1 MTVNETPSLEA
12 AGDYLNQPFTLPNGT
27 KVKNRLLKSAMSE
40 QLGTVSNGPTPALVK
55 LYDTWAKG
63 GSGIL
68 VTGNI
73 MVDRRALGE
82 PNNVA
87 IEDERDLAT
96 LKQWAAAGTQNGTE
110 LWAQINHPGKQTPK
124 GLCKESVSPSAV
136 PFAPD
141 MAPFFATPRALT
153 IAEIEEIIERFARTA
168 EIVKKAGFTGV
179 QVHGA
184 HGYLVS
190 QFLSPHHNVR
200 ADEWGGSLENRMRFA
215 LAVYDAIR
223 ARVGKE
229 FPVSFKLNSAD
240 FQKGGFDQDESIIV
254 MQALADRGVDLI
266 EVSGGNYENPAM
278 TGAKN
283 VKESTLK
290 REAYFLAFADLAREK
305 IKAPLCVT
313 GGFRSAEGMADPL
326 KEEKLDFIGLAR
338 PLTVDPDYCN
348 KVLQGV
354 SVKDQSQAKKTGIG
368 AIDKTGI
375 MELYWY
381 GLQLRR
387 MAMGK
392 KPKPDEAGII
402 SFLKIIAS
410 SGIRSFRTRLRA

>member
-1 MTVNETPSLEA
+1 MTASETPRLDSA
-12 AGDYLNQPFTLPNGT
+12 SDYIDQPFTLPNGS

-40 QLGTVSNGPTPALVK
+40 QLGTVSNAPTQALVK

-63 GSGIL
+63 GTGIL

-87 IEDERDLAT
+87 IEDERDLDILKRWAT
-96 LKQWAAAGTQNGTE
+96 AGTQNGTE

-136 PFAPD
+136 PFAAD
-141 MAPFFATPRALT
+141 IAPFFATPRALT
-153 IAEIEEIIERFARTA
+153 TEEIEDIIERFARTA
-168 EIVKKAGFTGV
+168 EVVKKAGFTGV

-190 QFLSPHHNVR
+190 QFLSPHHNIR
-200 ADEWGGSLENRMRFA
+200 TDEWGGSLENRMRFT
-215 LAVYDAIR
+215 LAIYDRIR
-223 ARVGKE
+223 ARVGKD

-240 FQKGGFDQDESIIV
+240 FQKGGFDQEESLLV
-254 MQALADRGVDLI
+254 MQALAEKGVDLI

-278 TGAKN
+278 TGAKE
-283 VKESTLK
+283 VKESTLA

-305 IKAPLCVT
+305 ISAPLCVT
-313 GGFRSAEGMADPL
+313 GGFRSAEGMAAPL
-326 KEEKLDFIGLAR
+326 KEDKLDFIGIAR
-338 PLTVDPDYCN
+338 PLTVDPNYS
-348 KVLQGV
+348 KKLLEGI
-354 SVKDQSQAKKTGIG
+354 SVKDQSQAKKTGIRM
-368 AIDKTGI
+368 IDRTGI

-387 MAMGK
+387 MAMGR
-392 KPKPDEAGII
+392 KPRPNEAGII
-402 SFLKIIAS
+402 SFIKIIAS
-410 SGIRSFRTRLRA
+410 SGIRSLRTRLRA